1 MKIMIFTTL
10 AFIST
15 HLSMSQNIENGK
27 SHELQFDEYIFPHNF
42 LDKNFSLDT
51 TWSKPTARLPRDNGR
66 KNYEPRGR
74 AYQRDGYRMYNRIPE
89 TPTETYFPFDKMP
102 YMKPFGLYRMPVI
115 KPDADWRFPI
125 LIK

>member
-15 HLSMSQNIENGK
+15 HLSMSQNIGSGK
-27 SHELQFDEYIFPHNF
+27 SHEQQFDEYIFPHNF
-42 LDKNFSLDT
+42 SDKNFSLDT
-51 TWSKPTARLPRDNGR
+51 TWSKPTGRLRRDYGR
-66 KNYEPRGR
+66 NNYEPREKL
-74 AYQRDGYRMYNRIPE
+74 YRDNGYRMYNGILE

-102 YMKPFGLYRMPVI
+102 YMKPFGLYSMPVI